1 MPLDS
6 LRALYLRELQDLY
19 SAEKQL
25 VRALPAF
32 ARAAQSPELQA
43 ALKAHL
49 GQTKTHVKRLEE
61 AMAAS
66 GETANGARC
75 KAMAAL
81 IKEGKDLL
89 KQGGDPAVLDGALI
103 TAAQKIEHYEIA
115 GYGSARTYAD
125 MLRLDEAAD
134 LLQQTLNE
142 EGQAD
147 ERLSELAEATLSV
160 AAAPDRLSDVAM
172 ASGEE
177 KAGGFEQRL
186 DERPLATGAGLRD
199 DPAEAGGAVPTWPA
213 PGTRPSET
221 GEDPSLGWRR

>member
-6 LRALYLRELQDLY
+6 LRSLYLRELQDLY

-43 ALKAHL
+43 ALKSHL
-49 GQTKTHVKRLEE
+49 GQTRTHVKRLEE

-66 GETANGARC
+66 GETADGARC

-81 IKEGKDLL
+81 IKEGKDLI
-89 KQGGDPAVLDGALI
+89 KQGGDSAVLDGALI

-115 GYGSARTYAD
+115 GYGSARTYAN

-142 EGQAD
+142 EGEAD
-147 ERLSELAEATLSV
+147 ERLTELAEATLSV
-160 AAAPDRLSDVAM
+160 AASPDRLNDMAM
-172 ASGEE
+172 ASGQEQ
-177 KAGGFEQRL
+177 AGGFEQSPV
-186 DERPLATGAGLRD
+186 ERPLATGAGLRD
-199 DPAEAGGAVPTWPA
+199 DPAEAAGAVPTWPA
-213 PGTRPSET
+213 PGARPSET
-221 GEDPSLGWRR
+221 GEDESFNPGA